1 LLIVSAA
8 FCAGMKR
15 AMIPNRDD
23 LQGYLADINR
33 RLAEALDTFTVD
45 ELRHLVKEIEGRVAK
60 KEKE

>member
-1 LLIVSAA
+1 
-8 FCAGMKR
+8 MKR

-33 RLAEALDTFTVD
+33 RLVEALDTFTVE
-45 ELRHLVKEIEGRVAK
+45 ELRHLVKEIEERVAK